1 MDACSSVA
9 RSRQCR
15 RGSPVPAS
23 SRLRT
28 RSAGGSLHDC
38 RRSYVTALLA
48 AGNTIAVVQKL
59 AGHADEDAQPACDA
73 ARTTVL

>member
-9 RSRQCR
+9 RSRPCR

-38 RRSYVTALLA
+38 RRSSRPATPSPWSRSSQDTPTRTPSHRA
-48 AGNTIAVVQKL
+48 TR
-59 AGHADEDAQPACDA
+59 HAPPYC
-73 ARTTVL
+73 